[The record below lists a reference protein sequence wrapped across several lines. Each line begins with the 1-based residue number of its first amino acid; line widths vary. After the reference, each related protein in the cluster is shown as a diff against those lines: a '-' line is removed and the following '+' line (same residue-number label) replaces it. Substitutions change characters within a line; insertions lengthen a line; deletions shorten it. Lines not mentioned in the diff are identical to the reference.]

1 LLDRRAEAI
10 ADFRKAQLID
20 SADQVSN
27 DMAPPHRAFRNVATR
42 QSGAEPPFRELP
54 YPRRW
59 SAYVLVVLPTKI
71 FLAACLVMFDA
82 VGLRPITFYRTSAT
96 TLSATGVGS
105 DNSPTR
111 VMSSMECSVM
121 YFE

>member
-1 LLDRRAEAI
+1 VLDRRAEAI

-27 DMAPPHRAFRNVATR
+27 DMAPPHRAFRNLA
-42 QSGAEPPFRELP
+42 AEPPFRELP

-82 VGLRPITFYRTSAT
+82 VGLRAITFYRTSAT